1 MSERPA
7 ALLPATGPDFAAA
20 LAAPPVPNLRRIG
33 GEMFAWTDRDPE
45 RGPAVPHGAILRYL
59 LNQLSGPE
67 RTVLVAG
74 PHADD
79 LVAAM
84 AAGGAH
90 VSWLIRSL
98 ADAEQAARTHPTVT
112 ILGGAA
118 VKLDPAEQF
127 DLVVAADGVGRLNST
142 EGKQMTA
149 SELVQR
155 LTEAV
160 RPDGVL
166 LLMHDN
172 HFGLHHTVRLDPG
185 TQNGKDSEW

>member
-1 MSERPA
+1 MPA
-7 ALLPATGPDFAAA
+7 SPGC
-20 LAAPPVPNLRRIG
+20 V
-33 GEMFAWTDRDPE
+33 
-45 RGPAVPHGAILRYL
+45 
-59 LNQLSGPE
+59 
-67 RTVLVAG
+67 
-74 PHADD
+74 
-79 LVAAM
+79 
-84 AAGGAH
+84 
-90 VSWLIRSL
+90 RSL
-98 ADAEQAARTHPTVT
+98 ADAEQAARAHPTVT
-112 ILGGAA
+112 ILCGAA

-185 TQNGKDSEW
+185 TQKGKDSEWYQVDEHDTDRPGLPAAARRAPGRGGSGGGRGVRRLPGTVAAHRADR